1 MWIKYAANCLWLLV
15 PMMLLNAVLLPRLPK
30 TFQREVFWK
39 DVPAWIRVCEN
50 ADRTVLFAL
59 PVFMPFR
66 VGTPIERV
74 GFALYVVGG
83 LVYFLSWMV
92 QIRYP
97 ESSWSTSV
105 WGFMAPGYTPLIW
118 LTGIGLIGDKLFL
131 ALPYSPMVY
140 IALAVAFLAFHNLHL
155 LIVYRR
161 NDSSGH
167 RRGDLLRGGVGR

>member
-15 PMMLLNAVLLPRLPK
+15 PMMLLNVALWPRLPK
-30 TFQREVFWK
+30 MYQRDVFWK
-39 DVPAWIRVCEN
+39 DIPAWISVGEN
-50 ADRTVLFAL
+50 ATRTVLFVL
-59 PVFMPFR
+59 PVLMPLR
-66 VGTPIERV
+66 VAAPIERV

-83 LVYFLSWMV
+83 LLYLLSWTV
-92 QIRYP
+92 QIQYP
-97 ESSWSTSV
+97 ESSWSKSV

-131 ALPYSPMVY
+131 AVSYSPMVY

-161 NDSSGH
+161 NDSTAG
-167 RRGDLLRGGVGR
+167 RRADLLRAGVGR